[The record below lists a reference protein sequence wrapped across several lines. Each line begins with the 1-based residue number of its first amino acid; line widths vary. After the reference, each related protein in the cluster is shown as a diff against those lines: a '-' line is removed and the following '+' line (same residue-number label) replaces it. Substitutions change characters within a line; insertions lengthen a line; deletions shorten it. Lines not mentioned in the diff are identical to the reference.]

1 MVMRQPIRAS
11 VLKGKRPVPPMRSGA
26 SLTSTKVPP
35 GESIVSWKKLTAK
48 IRRMARRGGAPLR

>member
-26 SLTSTKVPP
+26 NLVSNRRPP
-35 GESIVSWKKLTAK
+35 GEEIRSWPKLTRK